1 MVKVSVILPVYNVAP
16 YLEAAFDSILNQS
29 LKEIEVIAV
38 NDGSTDQS
46 EDIIKQYQQRDSRI
60 ITFSQENKG
69 QSAARNLALRHATG
83 NGASTASVTTTTSH
97 GTDNCT

>member
-1 MVKVSVILPVYNVAP
+1 MIKVSVILPVYNVAP
-16 YLEAAFDSILNQS
+16 YLEDALESVLKQS

-38 NDGSTDQS
+38 NDGSTDHS
-46 EDIIKQYQQRDSRI
+46 EEIIKRYQQQDSRI
-60 ITFSQENKG
+60 IFFSQENKG

-83 NGASTASVTTTTSH
+83 NGVSTASVTTITSH